1 MKRGKRILKVVWE
14 NVWVG
19 SGMVFLLCI
28 AQFFRLSQW
37 NLESV
42 KEIAGSMFAGG
53 LVIVSA
59 ATLMLM
65 VYSRYSVYEPL
76 KIFMGYTRKK
86 SFEDMQFA
94 KLLSAL
100 FIALISA
107 AAVAFGRWPS
117 VKTEDL
123 TMVFWGFVL
132 MMLVQGAVELLTIL
146 YLKTRKQWIVLAAI
160 VVACA
165 GIGGFV
171 GYNVMAIIDAEDII
185 EIQMSFLFLQ
195 ENPHIAGGGEYVEKR
210 KSTLEDQEKGVLYLY
225 FTDWNSM
232 DFWKPVYRSHE
243 SRDAAAWGS
252 AFRHHAGCFWRH
264 NHVRYRLWHR
274 GILWI

>member
-132 MMLVQGAVELLTIL
+132 MMLVQGSV
-146 YLKTRKQWIVLAAI
+146 
-160 VVACA
+160 
-165 GIGGFV
+165 
-171 GYNVMAIIDAEDII
+171 
-185 EIQMSFLFLQ
+185 
-195 ENPHIAGGGEYVEKR
+195 
-210 KSTLEDQEKGVLYLY
+210 
-225 FTDWNSM
+225 
-232 DFWKPVYRSHE
+232 
-243 SRDAAAWGS
+243 
-252 AFRHHAGCFWRH
+252 
-264 NHVRYRLWHR
+264 
-274 GILWI
+274 

>member
-1 MKRGKRILKVVWE
+1 
-14 NVWVG
+14 
-19 SGMVFLLCI
+19 
-28 AQFFRLSQW
+28 
-37 NLESV
+37 
-42 KEIAGSMFAGG
+42 
-53 LVIVSA
+53 
-59 ATLMLM
+59 
-65 VYSRYSVYEPL
+65 
-76 KIFMGYTRKK
+76 
-86 SFEDMQFA
+86 MQFA

-107 AAVAFGRWPS
+107 AAVTFGRWPS

-132 MMLVQGAVELLTIL
+132 MMLVQGAMELLTIL

-195 ENPHIAGGGEYVEKR
+195 ENPLLWLLVFIVVYHLMEYFSWKLL
-210 KSTLEDQEKGVLYLY
+210 KNLEI
-225 FTDWNSM
+225 
-232 DFWKPVYRSHE
+232 R
-243 SRDAAAWGS
+243 
-252 AFRHHAGCFWRH
+252 
-264 NHVRYRLWHR
+264 
-274 GILWI
+274 I

>member
-1 MKRGKRILKVVWE
+1 
-14 NVWVG
+14 
-19 SGMVFLLCI
+19 
-28 AQFFRLSQW
+28 
-37 NLESV
+37 
-42 KEIAGSMFAGG
+42 
-53 LVIVSA
+53 
-59 ATLMLM
+59 
-65 VYSRYSVYEPL
+65 
-76 KIFMGYTRKK
+76 MGYTRKK
-86 SFEDMQFA
+86 ALEDMQFA

-146 YLKTRKQWIVLAAI
+146 YLKTRKQWIVMAAI

-195 ENPHIAGGGEYVEKR
+195 KNPLLWMLVFIVVYHLMEYFSWKLL
-210 KSTLEDQEKGVLYLY
+210 KNLEI
-225 FTDWNSM
+225 
-232 DFWKPVYRSHE
+232 R
-243 SRDAAAWGS
+243 
-252 AFRHHAGCFWRH
+252 
-264 NHVRYRLWHR
+264 
-274 GILWI
+274 I

>member
-28 AQFFRLSQW
+28 AQFFRLSQQ

-65 VYSRYSVYEPL
+65 VYSRYSIYEPL

-195 ENPHIAGGGEYVEKR
+195 ENPLLWLLVFIVVYHLMEYFSWKLL
-210 KSTLEDQEKGVLYLY
+210 KNLEI
-225 FTDWNSM
+225 
-232 DFWKPVYRSHE
+232 R
-243 SRDAAAWGS
+243 
-252 AFRHHAGCFWRH
+252 
-264 NHVRYRLWHR
+264 
-274 GILWI
+274 I